1 MSELYTRRAT
11 LALKKE
17 TTNNTPV
24 IPNTFIPFEDEDLA
38 VKFEYA
44 MAQAVSGVRS
54 MNRRAITGK
63 INPGEGTINVK
74 IEPKTFGHFLQGLGV
89 LTSGVVYPISSA
101 SGAFTVGETVTG
113 GTSAQ
118 TAVVLADVNG
128 EYLLLGTISG
138 AFTVGET
145 ITGGTSAKTAVVG
158 TYNASVYGHV
168 ATLPVELVSSYS
180 VQINYAENA
189 IRYFG
194 VRFTGLDAL
203 AQKDN
208 VITAGIKCMAQG
220 VFRHAKVTA
229 ITSAGA
235 GAKTI
240 TVDQTLGLV
249 ATDTIKVW
257 RPSTGA
263 FLDFVSAAVK
273 THTVTSVTD
282 ALNFVVTNLETA
294 LAVDDLIMLAPQTAT
309 YSVDKEFPWV
319 GGSEVFFGAAIGS
332 TTSIAAEDFTMQISH
347 GFEARYGAQG
357 SAFSD
362 RFPSAILQKGLE
374 GGGSIKLYY
383 RNEDFFRYLRK
394 NVAGAVKFVAEGQ
407 AIAATT
413 LLYTL
418 KVYMP
423 EVQFDSFDSNVDVD
437 SLVDSE
443 MPFKTFYNT
452 SGGYEV
458 KAFLMNDIASY

>member
-17 TTNNTPV
+17 TTNNVPV
-24 IPNTFIPFEDEDLA
+24 IPNTFVPFEDENLA

-44 MAQAVSGVRS
+44 MAQAVAGVRS
-54 MNRRAITGK
+54 LNRRAVIGK
-63 INPGEGTINVK
+63 INPGEGTLNVK

-101 SGAFTVGETVTG
+101 SAAFTVGETVTG

-118 TAVVLADVNG
+118 TAVVLADVNS

-145 ITGGTSAKTAVVG
+145 ITGGTSASTAVVG
-158 TYNASVYGHV
+158 TYNAAVYGHV
-168 ATLPVELVSSYS
+168 ATLPVELTTSYS

-189 IRYFG
+189 IRFFG
-194 VRFTGLDAL
+194 VRFSGLDAL

-208 VITAGIKCMAQG
+208 IITAGIKCMAQG

-229 ITSAGA
+229 ITASGA

-240 TVDQTLGLV
+240 VVDQTLGLV
-249 ATDTIKVW
+249 ATDVIKVY
-257 RPSTGA
+257 RPGTG
-263 FLDFVSAAVK
+263 FLDFASASVK
-273 THTVTSVTD
+273 THAVTSVTD
-282 ALNFVVTNLETA
+282 ALNFVVTNLQTSTA
-294 LAVDDLIMLAPQTAT
+294 VGDLIVLAPQTAT
-309 YSVDKEFPWV
+309 YAIDKEFPWV

-332 TTSIAAEDFTMQISH
+332 TSSIAAEDFTMQIQH

-374 GGGSIKLYY
+374 ASGSIKLYY
-383 RNEDFFRYLRK
+383 QNEDFFRYLRK
-394 NVAGAVKFVAEGQ
+394 NTAAAVKFVAEGQ

-458 KAFLMNDIASY
+458 KMFLLNDIASY